1 MGNIITPDGYSPEK
15 YPRTKRHAFKYR
27 TAIIWIRAFADDH
40 SKRVR
45 KMMDKFV
52 ERNISR
58 WRNCIRVESDDLLK

>member
-1 MGNIITPDGYSPEK
+1 MTLIYPEGYSPDK
-15 YPRTKRHAFKYR
+15 YPRTKRYGFKMR
-27 TAIIWIRAFADDH
+27 TSLVWIRAFADDH

-58 WRNCIRVESDDLLK
+58 WRNCIRIEQDDQI